1 MTVIKVRKNG
11 PLLITGDD
19 VTLVD
24 AQGKSYPAHGPT
36 MALCRCGSSAN
47 KPFCDGAH
55 NGAEFVDSSTAPE

>member
-24 AQGKSYPAHGPT
+24 AQGKAYPVHEPT

-55 NGAEFVDSSTAPE
+55 NGAGFVASATAPD

>member
-24 AQGKSYPAHGPT
+24 AQGKAYPAPGPT
-36 MALCRCGSSAN
+36 VALCRCGASAN
-47 KPFCDGAH
+47 KPYCDGAH
-55 NGAEFVDSSTAPE
+55 NRAEFVAPATAPD